1 MAGQHRPQGSKMNPK
16 SLANLK
22 PAKKGEVRNPT
33 GKKGPTGLRA
43 FLRYELETRAPD
55 KVWAALQ
62 AQGFAKGKDAKGV
75 NAKAIAKILTIK
87 ALQGNLTAIKM
98 ITDITELPLKQ
109 EVELTGADG
118 GPLQIEVSS
127 SLDAKLAEILCA
139 RKT

>member
-1 MAGQHRPQGSKMNPK
+1 M
-16 SLANLK
+16 
-22 PAKKGEVRNPT
+22 
-33 GKKGPTGLRA
+33 
-43 FLRYELETRAPD
+43 
-55 KVWAALQ
+55 
-62 AQGFAKGKDAKGV
+62 